1 MLLAEHFFDL
11 FLDAAPWLLGG
22 LVIAGLI
29 HSFVGTETLAKHLG
43 QDDLASTVKAAL
55 FGAPLPLCSCSV
67 IPAAMSLKRNG
78 ASKSATVSFLVSTP
92 ETGADSI
99 AVSYALLGPF
109 MAIIRPIAAVLSA
122 ISAGLLTQ
130 YFKDAPTPN
139 SETGTKPET
148 VSKPETASENASP
161 KETSSCCASKSC
173 CSSSSKTKETDKQQE
188 DQNSFFQRFM
198 AGQRY
203 AFVDIFNDM
212 AGWLLVGLL
221 LAAATLTWVPE
232 QFLTQWGDGFTA
244 MLVMALVGIPMYI
257 CATASTPI
265 AAGLLLSG
273 LSPGAVLVFMLAG
286 PATNMA
292 TLGIIKRELG
302 GRAVFT
308 YLTGV
313 LSMAFLSGFAT
324 NALVHYFNIDIQAQL
339 AASEH
344 LLPEWLMLGSAM
356 ILAALIIHYGKTKLR
371 KQAVI

>member
-1 MLLAEHFFDL
+1 MLLTEHFYGL

-22 LVIAGLI
+22 LMIAGLI
-29 HSFVGTETLAKHLG
+29 HSFIGTKTLAKHLG
-43 QDDLASTVKAAL
+43 RDSVSSTVKAAL

-67 IPAAMSLKRNG
+67 IPAAISLKRNG

-92 ETGADSI
+92 ETGVDSI

-109 MAIIRPIAAVLSA
+109 MAIIRPVSAILSAVAAGVLTLGFVTNHSGSASPTLQVQKDNDCSHHAGCCGSDSSPTTPEAGAPEGDVLS
-122 ISAGLLTQ
+122 
-130 YFKDAPTPN
+130 
-139 SETGTKPET
+139 
-148 VSKPETASENASP
+148 
-161 KETSSCCASKSC
+161 
-173 CSSSSKTKETDKQQE
+173 
-188 DQNSFFQRFM
+188 RFIE
-198 AGQRY
+198 GQRY

-212 AGWLLVGLL
+212 AGWLLIGLV

-232 QFLTQWGDGFTA
+232 QFLTQWGGGFTA

-273 LSPGAVLVFMLAG
+273 ISPGAVLVFMLAG

-302 GRAVFT
+302 GKTLVA

-313 LSMAFLSGFAT
+313 LSVAFLSGFAT
-324 NALVHYFNIDIQAQL
+324 NALISHFDINIQAQL

-344 LLPEWLMLGSAM
+344 LLPEELMQGSAL
-356 ILAALIIHYGKTKLR
+356 ILALLIINFARTRLQHR
-371 KQAVI
+371 AMR